1 MAIRVGISGWRY
13 EPWRGVFYPDDLR
26 QRDELAFA
34 SKLFNSIELNGS
46 FYSLQRPEYYTR
58 WRDETPDGFVFA
70 VKGPRYI
77 THLKRLRDIEGPMA
91 NFFASGVLAL
101 EAKLGPILWQFPP
114 NFRYDTHTFDT
125 FFEMLPTTRE
135 DAIEIALRHTG
146 VVEGRAYL
154 ASKTTGALRHAIE
167 IRHESFRNDEFLQ
180 SLRDRNFALVV
191 ADTAGKWPLME
202 EQTADFSYVRLHGD
216 EVLYTSGYGDK
227 ALEMWAKKIRAWTSH
242 DRDAYV
248 YFDNDIK
255 AHAPFDAMELAKKL
269 GVKWSLTPMPMKRAK
284 VKRRPAPRRKR
295 FIF

>member
-77 THLKRLRDIEGPMA
+77 THLKRLRDIEGPLA

-114 NFRYDTHTFDT
+114 NFRYDKDTFDD
-125 FFEMLPTTRE
+125 FLHRLPTTRRL
-135 DAIEIALRHTG
+135 AVANAQHHTG
-146 VVEGRAYL
+146 VVEGRTYL
-154 ASKTTGALRHAIE
+154 DSKTTGVLRLAVE
-167 IRHESFRNDEFLQ
+167 IRHESFRSDEFLQ
-180 SLRDRNFALVV
+180 SLRDHNVALVV

-227 ALEMWAKKIRAWTSH
+227 ALEMWAKKIRSWTH
-242 DRDAYV
+242 ADRDAYI

-269 GVKWSLTPMPMKRAK
+269 GVKWALTPLPMKRAK
-284 VKRRPAPRRKR
+284 VKRTKVPRKKR

>member
-46 FYSLQRPEYYTR
+46 FYSLQRPEYYAR

-114 NFRYDTHTFDT
+114 NFRYDKPTFDD
-125 FFEMLPTTRE
+125 FLHRLPTTRKL
-135 DAIEIALRHTG
+135 AVANAQHHTG
-146 VVEGRAYL
+146 VVDGRTYL
-154 ASKTTGALRHAIE
+154 DSKTTGVLRHAVE

-180 SLRDRNFALVV
+180 SLREHNIALVV

-202 EQTADFSYVRLHGD
+202 EQTADFSYIRLHGD

-227 ALEMWAKKIRAWTSH
+227 ALEMWAEKIRAWTR
-242 DRDAYV
+242 DNRDAYV

-269 GVKWSLTPMPMKRAK
+269 GVKWALTPMPMKRAK
-284 VKRRPAPRRKR
+284 VKRTTAPRRKR

>member
-114 NFRYDTHTFDT
+114 NFRYDKPTFDD
-125 FFEMLPTTRE
+125 FLHRLPTTRKL
-135 DAIEIALRHTG
+135 AVANAQHHTG
-146 VVEGRAYL
+146 VVDGRTYL
-154 ASKTTGALRHAIE
+154 DSKTTGVLRHAVE

-180 SLRDRNFALVV
+180 SLREHNIALVV

-202 EQTADFSYVRLHGD
+202 EQTADFSYIRLHGD

-227 ALEMWAKKIRAWTSH
+227 ALEMWAEKIRAWTR
-242 DRDAYV
+242 DNRDAYV

-269 GVKWSLTPMPMKRAK
+269 GVKWALTPMPMKRAK
-284 VKRRPAPRRKR
+284 VKRTTAPRRKR

>member
-101 EAKLGPILWQFPP
+101 ETKLGPILWQFPP
-114 NFRYDTHTFDT
+114 NFRYDTHAFDD
-125 FFEMLPTTRE
+125 FLRRLPTTRRL
-135 DAIEIALRHTG
+135 AVANAQHHTG
-146 VVEGRAYL
+146 VVDGRTYL
-154 ASKTTGALRHAIE
+154 DSKTTGVLRHAVE
-167 IRHESFRNDEFLQ
+167 IRHESFRSDEFLQ
-180 SLRDRNFALVV
+180 SLREHNIALVV

-202 EQTADFSYVRLHGD
+202 DQTADFSYVRLHGD

-227 ALEMWAKKIRAWTSH
+227 ALEMWAEKIRGWTRD

-255 AHAPFDAMELAKKL
+255 AHAPFDALELAKKL
-269 GVKWSLTPMPMKRAK
+269 GVKWALTPMPMKRAK
-284 VKRRPAPRRKR
+284 VKRTSTPRRKR